1 MSFCIIFLTL
11 DCLYNVTVL
20 RLMKRLL
27 PLILIL
33 LAAGA
38 HAQTPIFKADLSV
51 PSRIA
56 PAFFGPNAFPV
67 PEMSDGRT
75 SSEFKL
81 ELYADSYFGTI
92 PSSATEDFT
101 ADIFARATL
110 PLFSSRVNLSLWM
123 PVQEYYSTG
132 PEVNAYRRIGQDGHM
147 TGWVPGDVYVSTDIM
162 ILMQEKHQIDAVIR
176 AVLKSASGYCYHY
189 ARNYD
194 GPGYFFDATFARSF
208 PVGSG
213 STVFRTALSG
223 GFLCWQTDNGRQNDA
238 VMYGI
243 LASMKSGRFALE
255 AEYGG
260 YVGWEQCGDAPMTL
274 KTSAS
279 WDIGDL
285 SLRLQHQVG
294 FVDWPFHQI
303 RFGVEYRFRNLFKT
317 SKK

>member
-1 MSFCIIFLTL
+1 
-11 DCLYNVTVL
+11 
-20 RLMKRLL
+20 MKRILLLLVILL
-27 PLILIL
+27 P
-33 LAAGA
+33 AAGK
-38 HAQTPIFKADLSV
+38 AQTPIYKADLSV

-67 PEMSDGRT
+67 PDMSDGRT
-75 SSEFKL
+75 SSDFKL
-81 ELYADSYFGTI
+81 ELYADTFFGTL
-92 PSSATEDFT
+92 PASGSVKEDFT
-101 ADIFARATL
+101 ADIFARATI
-110 PLFSSRVNLSLWM
+110 PLFSPRVNLSLWM
-123 PVQEYYSTG
+123 PIQEFYSTG
-132 PEVNAYRRIGQDGHM
+132 PEVNAYRRTGHDGYM
-147 TGWVPGDVYVSTDIM
+147 TGWVPGDVYVSTDM
-162 ILMQEKHQIDAVIR
+162 MVLMQERHQIDATVR

-208 PVGSG
+208 PVGTG
-213 STVFRTALSG
+213 QTVFRTALSG

-294 FVDWPFHQI
+294 FIDWPFHQL
-303 RFGVEYRFRNLFKT
+303 RVGVEYRFKNLLNT
-317 SKK
+317 SSK

>member
-1 MSFCIIFLTL
+1 
-11 DCLYNVTVL
+11 
-20 RLMKRLL
+20 MKRIL

-33 LAAGA
+33 FAAGA
-38 HAQTPIFKADLSV
+38 QAQTPIYKADLSV

-67 PEMSDGRT
+67 PDMSDGRT
-75 SSEFKL
+75 SSDFKL
-81 ELYADSYFGTI
+81 ELYVDSYFGTI
-92 PSSATEDFT
+92 PNSSMEDFT
-101 ADIFARATL
+101 ADIFARATI
-110 PLFSSRVNLSLWM
+110 PLFSPRVNLSLWM
-123 PVQEYYSTG
+123 PIQEYYSTG
-132 PEVNAYRRIGQDGHM
+132 PEVNAYRRIGHDGHM

-162 ILMQEKHQIDAVIR
+162 VLMQERHQIDAVIR

-208 PVGSG
+208 PIGSG
-213 STVFRTALSG
+213 SAVFRTALSG

-238 VMYGI
+238 VMYVI
-243 LASMKSGRFALE
+243 LTSMKSGRFALE

-274 KTSAS
+274 KTSVS

-294 FVDWPFHQI
+294 FIDWPFHQL
-303 RFGVEYRFRNLFKT
+303 RFGVEYRIRNLFNT
-317 SKK
+317 SNK